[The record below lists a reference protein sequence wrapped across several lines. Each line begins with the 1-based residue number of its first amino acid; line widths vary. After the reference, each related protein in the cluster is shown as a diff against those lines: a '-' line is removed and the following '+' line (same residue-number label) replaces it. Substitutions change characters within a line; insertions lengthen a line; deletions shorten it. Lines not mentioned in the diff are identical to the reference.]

1 MNHTTTQQPLERA
14 TKAVPTFPLSL
25 IRLPMMKMTMEVGMV
40 TAMAVEEMVGV
51 EIMVVGTAVVEEV
64 VAAVVVVHV
73 PLGHRRISIP
83 HRSSSRT

>member
-40 TAMAVEEMVGV
+40 TAMAVEEM
-51 EIMVVGTAVVEEV
+51 EVEEV
-64 VAAVVVVHV
+64 EVEVEAEVEAAVVLDH
-73 PLGHRRISIP
+73 PSHHRILIQ